1 MYARIGLISGSVIF
15 PNICLELAPS
25 ILAASKRQGST
36 PMMAAIRIIV
46 VLPNHIRKFIRAI
59 NPLAP
64 ATSAR
69 NLYVGNP
76 ILLSMLLIGP

>member
-1 MYARIGLISGSVIF
+1 
-15 PNICLELAPS
+15 
-25 ILAASKRQGST
+25 
-36 PMMAAIRIIV
+36 MMAAIRIIV